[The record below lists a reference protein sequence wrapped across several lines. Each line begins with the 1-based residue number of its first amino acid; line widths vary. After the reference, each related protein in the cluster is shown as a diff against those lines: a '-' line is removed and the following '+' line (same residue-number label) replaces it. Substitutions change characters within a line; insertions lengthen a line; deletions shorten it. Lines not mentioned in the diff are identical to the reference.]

1 MVAKLSIS
9 RRDDSISE
17 RTKVSAGR
25 SNSCNNLWWTKSAIV
40 IYLGQDLHPGSSGTS
55 RTRRYR
61 TRPCTEVRIL
71 PFQSGCCHPDLP
83 ARGTSFLSIRSV
95 SARTSHSLVGE
106 WTGVT
111 RYLFTPHQT
120 VQDGVRTFLPVPDGT
135 GQLPDNLCIISQIQE
150 KIQFAKIYFTL
161 WNSKAKFV
169 KKTFLI
175 SKWLGL
181 GLGFEIKKVFEQI
194 YSIGWTCK
202 SSLPKSSP
210 ARAFLVV
217 SHQLCRQIELA
228 SKDR

>member
-1 MVAKLSIS
+1 MIKPKLSIS
-9 RRDDSISE
+9 RILSSSLATR
-17 RTKVSAGR
+17 
-25 SNSCNNLWWTKSAIV
+25 WIV

-120 VQDGVRTFLPVPDGT
+120 VQDGVRTFLPAPDGT
-135 GQLPDNLCIISQIQE
+135 GQCSDFPPRTRWYRATTRQPMYYITNTRKNPVCQNL
-150 KIQFAKIYFTL
+150 
-161 WNSKAKFV
+161 
-169 KKTFLI
+169 
-175 SKWLGL
+175 
-181 GLGFEIKKVFEQI
+181 
-194 YSIGWTCK
+194 
-202 SSLPKSSP
+202 
-210 ARAFLVV
+210 AR
-217 SHQLCRQIELA
+217 
-228 SKDR
+228 

>member
-1 MVAKLSIS
+1 MIKPKLSIS
-9 RRDDSISE
+9 RILSSSLATR
-17 RTKVSAGR
+17 
-25 SNSCNNLWWTKSAIV
+25 WIV

-71 PFQSGCCHPDLP
+71 PFHSGCYHPDLP
-83 ARGTSFLSIRSV
+83 TRGTSFLSIRSV

-120 VQDGVRTFLPVPDGT
+120 VQDGVRTFLPASDGA
-135 GQLPDNLCIISQIQE
+135 GQLPDNLCIISQMRQ

-194 YSIGWTCK
+194 YSIGFTPW
-202 SSLPKSSP
+202 SSLAK
-210 ARAFLVV
+210 FVF
-217 SHQLCRQIELA
+217 QIY
-228 SKDR
+228 SMG